1 MDFTRRRCWIFDLD
15 GTLTIA
21 VHDFA
26 AIRAALGL
34 PDGEPILEAIAR
46 LPEPQRATVH
56 ARLDA
61 IEMGLARRAT
71 AQDGAATLLSALA
84 TRAHRL
90 GILTRNSET
99 IAAETL
105 RQVGLDRYFAI
116 PHVVGRESALPK
128 PDAAGVHL
136 LLDRLGA
143 SPDEAVVVGDY
154 RYDLEAGRAAG
165 TATVLF
171 DPTGTFRWAASA
183 DACVRSLE
191 EIGVTLARVGTRPP
205 A

>member
-15 GTLTIA
+15 GTLTVA

-26 AIRAALGL
+26 AIRTTLGL
-34 PDGEPILEAIAR
+34 PADEPILEAIAR
-46 LPEPQRATVH
+46 LPAPRRATVR

-61 IEMGLARRAT
+61 IELDLARRAT
-71 AQDGAATLLSALA
+71 AQDGAATLLAALA
-84 TRAHRL
+84 TRADRL
-90 GILTRNSET
+90 GILTRNSEAN
-99 IAAETL
+99 AAETL
-105 RQVGLDRYFAI
+105 RRAGLERYFAS
-116 PHVVGRESALPK
+116 PHVVGRESAVPK

-143 SPDEAVVVGDY
+143 RPDEAVVVGDY

-171 DPTGTFRWAASA
+171 DPTGAFRWAASA

-191 EIGVTLARVGTRPP
+191 EIGLALARIGTRPP